1 MSEINKRVLT
11 SFFLIILCFIAL
23 YNKIILTSLLI
34 FFLFQTFTEFY
45 FILRKLFNVKNKNKL
60 YFILVF
66 LLFYLLLLVIITWDI
81 FVFEHED
88 MNLIFFLI
96 VSICI
101 STDIGGFFFG
111 KIFKGKKL
119 TKISPN
125 KTYSGLIGSYVL
137 SLLTTT
143 IFFKEYFE
151 LFDLIISTLVI
162 STFSQLG
169 DLTISY
175 LKRKAKIKDT
185 GNILPGHG
193 GFLDRFDGFL
203 LAMPMGYLVYSI
215 LWLI

>member
-1 MSEINKRVLT
+1 MSEINKRLLT

-45 FILRKLFNVKNKNKL
+45 FILRKLFNVNNKNKL

-143 IFFKEYFE
+143 MFFKEYFE

-175 LKRKAKIKDT
+175 LKRKVKIKDT
-185 GNILPGHG
+185 SNILPGHG

-203 LAMPMGYLVYSI
+203 LAMPIGYLVYSI
-215 LWLI
+215 L

>member
-111 KIFKGKKL
+111 K
-119 TKISPN
+119 
-125 KTYSGLIGSYVL
+125 
-137 SLLTTT
+137 
-143 IFFKEYFE
+143 
-151 LFDLIISTLVI
+151 
-162 STFSQLG
+162 
-169 DLTISY
+169 Y
-175 LKRKAKIKDT
+175 LKVK
-185 GNILPGHG
+185 
-193 GFLDRFDGFL
+193 
-203 LAMPMGYLVYSI
+203 S
-215 LWLI
+215 

>member
-45 FILRKLFNVKNKNKL
+45 FILRKLFNVNNKNKL

-137 SLLTTT
+137 SLLATT

-175 LKRKAKIKDT
+175 LKRKVKIKDT
-185 GNILPGHG
+185 SNILPGHG

-215 LWLI
+215 L

>member
-1 MSEINKRVLT
+1 
-11 SFFLIILCFIAL
+11 
-23 YNKIILTSLLI
+23 
-34 FFLFQTFTEFY
+34 
-45 FILRKLFNVKNKNKL
+45 
-60 YFILVF
+60 
-66 LLFYLLLLVIITWDI
+66 
-81 FVFEHED
+81 

-175 LKRKAKIKDT
+175 LKRKVKIKDT
-185 GNILPGHG
+185 SNILPGHG

-203 LAMPMGYLVYSI
+203 LAMPIGYLVYSI
-215 LWLI
+215 L

>member
-11 SFFLIILCFIAL
+11 SFSLIILCFTAL
-23 YNKIILTSLLI
+23 YSKLILTTLLI

-45 FILRKLFNVKNKNKL
+45 FILRKLFNVNNRNKL
-60 YFILVF
+60 YFILFV
-66 LLFYLLLLVIITWDI
+66 LLFYLFILVFVTWDI
-81 FVFEHED
+81 FMSEYD
-88 MNLIFFLI
+88 GMNLIFFLI

-101 STDIGGFFFG
+101 STDIGGFVFG

-137 SLLTTT
+137 SLFTTI

-151 LFDLIISTLVI
+151 LFDLIISILII

-175 LKRKAKIKDT
+175 LKRKVRIKDT
-185 GNILPGHG
+185 SNILPGHG

-203 LAMPMGYLVYSI
+203 LAMPMGYLLNSI
-215 LWLI
+215 L

>member
-1 MSEINKRVLT
+1 MSEINKRVVT

-45 FILRKLFNVKNKNKL
+45 FILRKLFNVNNKNKL

-175 LKRKAKIKDT
+175 LKRKVKIKDT
-185 GNILPGHG
+185 SNILPGHG

>member
-1 MSEINKRVLT
+1 MV
-11 SFFLIILCFIAL
+11 FFL
-23 YNKIILTSLLI
+23 
-34 FFLFQTFTEFY
+34 
-45 FILRKLFNVKNKNKL
+45 
-60 YFILVF
+60 
-66 LLFYLLLLVIITWDI
+66 
-81 FVFEHED
+81 
-88 MNLIFFLI
+88 
-96 VSICI
+96 
-101 STDIGGFFFG
+101 

-143 IFFKEYFE
+143 MFFKEYFE

-175 LKRKAKIKDT
+175 LKRKVKIKDT
-185 GNILPGHG
+185 SNILPGHG

-203 LAMPMGYLVYSI
+203 LAMPIGYLVYSI
-215 LWLI
+215 L

>member
-151 LFDLIISTLVI
+151 LFDLIIFTLVI

-175 LKRKAKIKDT
+175 LKRKVKIKDT
-185 GNILPGHG
+185 SNILPGHG

-203 LAMPMGYLVYSI
+203 LAMPIGYLVYSI
-215 LWLI
+215 L

>member
-143 IFFKEYFE
+143 IFFREYFE

-175 LKRKAKIKDT
+175 LKRKVKIKDT
-185 GNILPGHG
+185 SNILPGHG

-203 LAMPMGYLVYSI
+203 LAMPIGYLVYSI
-215 LWLI
+215 L

>member
-1 MSEINKRVLT
+1 
-11 SFFLIILCFIAL
+11 
-23 YNKIILTSLLI
+23 
-34 FFLFQTFTEFY
+34 
-45 FILRKLFNVKNKNKL
+45 
-60 YFILVF
+60 
-66 LLFYLLLLVIITWDI
+66 
-81 FVFEHED
+81 

-175 LKRKAKIKDT
+175 LKRKVKIKDT
-185 GNILPGHG
+185 SNILPGHG

-203 LAMPMGYLVYSI
+203 LAMPIGYLVYSI

>member
-1 MSEINKRVLT
+1 
-11 SFFLIILCFIAL
+11 
-23 YNKIILTSLLI
+23 
-34 FFLFQTFTEFY
+34 
-45 FILRKLFNVKNKNKL
+45 
-60 YFILVF
+60 
-66 LLFYLLLLVIITWDI
+66 
-81 FVFEHED
+81 

-143 IFFKEYFE
+143 IFFREYFE

-175 LKRKAKIKDT
+175 LKRKVKIKDT
-185 GNILPGHG
+185 SNILPGHG

-215 LWLI
+215 L

>member
-1 MSEINKRVLT
+1 MSEINKRLLT

-45 FILRKLFNVKNKNKL
+45 FILRKLFNVNNKNKL

-88 MNLIFFLI
+88 INLIFFLI

-175 LKRKAKIKDT
+175 LKRKVKIKDT
-185 GNILPGHG
+185 SNILPGHG

-215 LWLI
+215 L

>member
-34 FFLFQTFTEFY
+34 FFFFQTFTEFY

-66 LLFYLLLLVIITWDI
+66 LLFYLLLLVIITWNI

-175 LKRKAKIKDT
+175 LKRKVKIKDT
-185 GNILPGHG
+185 SNILPGHG

-215 LWLI
+215 L

>member
-45 FILRKLFNVKNKNKL
+45 FILRKLFNVNNRNKL
-60 YFILVF
+60 YFILFV
-66 LLFYLLLLVIITWDI
+66 LLFYLFILVFVTWDI
-81 FVFEHED
+81 FMSEYD
-88 MNLIFFLI
+88 GMNLIFFLI

-101 STDIGGFFFG
+101 STDIGGFVFG

-143 IFFKEYFE
+143 MFFKEYFE

-175 LKRKAKIKDT
+175 LKRKVKIKDT
-185 GNILPGHG
+185 SNILPGHG

-203 LAMPMGYLVYSI
+203 LAMPIGYLVYSI

>member
-1 MSEINKRVLT
+1 MSEINKRLLT

-143 IFFKEYFE
+143 IFFREYFE

-175 LKRKAKIKDT
+175 LKRKVKIKDT
-185 GNILPGHG
+185 SNILPGHG

-215 LWLI
+215 L

>member
-1 MSEINKRVLT
+1 MSEINKRLLT

-45 FILRKLFNVKNKNKL
+45 FILRKLFNVNNKNKL

-137 SLLTTT
+137 SLLATT

-175 LKRKAKIKDT
+175 LKRKVKIKDT
-185 GNILPGHG
+185 SNILPGHG

-203 LAMPMGYLVYSI
+203 LAMPMGYLLNSI
-215 LWLI
+215 L

>member
-1 MSEINKRVLT
+1 MSEINKRLLT

-45 FILRKLFNVKNKNKL
+45 FILRKLFNVNNKNKL

-151 LFDLIISTLVI
+151 LFDLIIFTLVI

-175 LKRKAKIKDT
+175 LKRKVKIKDT
-185 GNILPGHG
+185 SNILPGHG

-203 LAMPMGYLVYSI
+203 LAMPIGYLVYSI
-215 LWLI
+215 L

>member
-175 LKRKAKIKDT
+175 LKRKVKIKDT
-185 GNILPGHG
+185 SNILPGHG

-215 LWLI
+215 L

>member
-1 MSEINKRVLT
+1 MSEINKRLLT
-11 SFFLIILCFIAL
+11 SFFLITLCFIAL

-143 IFFKEYFE
+143 MFFKEYFE

-175 LKRKAKIKDT
+175 LKRKVKIKDT
-185 GNILPGHG
+185 SNILPGHG

-203 LAMPMGYLVYSI
+203 LAMPIGYLVYSI
-215 LWLI
+215 L

>member
-1 MSEINKRVLT
+1 MSEINKRLLT

-45 FILRKLFNVKNKNKL
+45 FILRKLFNVNNKNKL

-143 IFFKEYFE
+143 MFFKEYFE

-175 LKRKAKIKDT
+175 LKRKVKIKDT
-185 GNILPGHG
+185 SNILPGHG

-203 LAMPMGYLVYSI
+203 LAMPIGYLVYSI

>member
-143 IFFKEYFE
+143 MFFKEYFE

-175 LKRKAKIKDT
+175 LKRKVKIKDT
-185 GNILPGHG
+185 SNILPGHG

-215 LWLI
+215 L

>member
-1 MSEINKRVLT
+1 MSEINKRLLT

-45 FILRKLFNVKNKNKL
+45 FILRKLFNVNNKNKL

-151 LFDLIISTLVI
+151 LFDLIIFTLVI

-175 LKRKAKIKDT
+175 LKRKVKIKDT
-185 GNILPGHG
+185 SNILPGHG

>member
-1 MSEINKRVLT
+1 MSEINKRLLT

-175 LKRKAKIKDT
+175 LKRKVKIKDT
-185 GNILPGHG
+185 SNILPGHG

-203 LAMPMGYLVYSI
+203 LAMPIGYLVYSI
-215 LWLI
+215 L

>member
-45 FILRKLFNVKNKNKL
+45 FILRKLFNVNNKNKL

-143 IFFKEYFE
+143 MFFKEYFE

-175 LKRKAKIKDT
+175 LKRKVKIKDT
-185 GNILPGHG
+185 SNILPGHG

-203 LAMPMGYLVYSI
+203 LAMPIGYLVYSI
-215 LWLI
+215 L

>member
-1 MSEINKRVLT
+1 MSEINKRLLT

-45 FILRKLFNVKNKNKL
+45 FILRKLFNVNNKNKL

-175 LKRKAKIKDT
+175 LKRKVKIKDT
-185 GNILPGHG
+185 SNILPGHG

-203 LAMPMGYLVYSI
+203 LAMPIGYLVYSI
-215 LWLI
+215 L

>member
-1 MSEINKRVLT
+1 
-11 SFFLIILCFIAL
+11 
-23 YNKIILTSLLI
+23 
-34 FFLFQTFTEFY
+34 
-45 FILRKLFNVKNKNKL
+45 
-60 YFILVF
+60 
-66 LLFYLLLLVIITWDI
+66 
-81 FVFEHED
+81 

-175 LKRKAKIKDT
+175 LKRKVKIKDT
-185 GNILPGHG
+185 SNILPGHG

-215 LWLI
+215 L

>member
-81 FVFEHED
+81 FVFEHQD

-175 LKRKAKIKDT
+175 LKRKVKIKDT
-185 GNILPGHG
+185 SNILPGHG

-215 LWLI
+215 L

>member
-1 MSEINKRVLT
+1 MSEINKRLLT

-143 IFFKEYFE
+143 MFFKEYFE

-175 LKRKAKIKDT
+175 LKRKVKIKDT
-185 GNILPGHG
+185 SNILPGHG

-203 LAMPMGYLVYSI
+203 LAMPIGYLVYSI
-215 LWLI
+215 L

>member
-1 MSEINKRVLT
+1 MSEINKRVVT

-175 LKRKAKIKDT
+175 LKRKVKIKDT
-185 GNILPGHG
+185 SNILPGHG

-215 LWLI
+215 L